1 MNIQQLQC
9 DVAVIGGGPAGIAA
23 ALAAARNGAKVF
35 LAERNEYLGG
45 NMSSGLPLLGF
56 LDKNG
61 NQVTGGIA
69 QEIVDKLTL
78 RGACLGHNPC
88 PLHNSVTIIDS
99 EMMKVLAFEMC
110 KEAGI
115 QVLLHCEVIDVN
127 VENGRIDRVY
137 LMGKGMRYDIEA
149 SVFIDATGDGDVA
162 YLSGATYE
170 KGQQETGI
178 LQPPSLLFTLSSFNE
193 EKFWRFL
200 EEHPE
205 DLIPAESMNVSNG
218 YDVQFFRSHPGYVF
232 LGLRNTLTRMNEQNL
247 SPFKRDTL
255 IYIKTPHPGQICINA
270 TRILNFDGTDLK
282 DLTRGGEEGMQQIVA
297 ITEFLK
303 KYIPGFEDTY
313 VSYINSSIGIRE
325 TRRFTGIKKL
335 TIDNVTKGVI
345 PKDSIAL
352 GSYKVDIHN
361 GLNSSTDLI
370 DLEGPYGIPLGCLIS
385 SEVNNLVLSGRCIS
399 MDAPSLASARVM
411 TTCMAIGQAAGV
423 CASLSTKNNILPSS
437 VNSDEVRDILLKEKA
452 ILSIE

>member
-1 MNIQQLQC
+1 MNIQQLEC

-23 ALAAARNGAKVF
+23 ALAAARNGARVF

-69 QEIVDKLTL
+69 QEIVDRLTL
-78 RGACLGHNPC
+78 RGACLGHNRC

-110 KEAGI
+110 REAGV
-115 QVLLHCEVIDVN
+115 QVLLHSEVVDVN
-127 VENGRIDRVY
+127 VKNGRIDRIY
-137 LMGKGMRYDIEA
+137 LMGKGTRYDIKA
-149 SVFIDATGDGDVA
+149 SVFIDGTGDGDVA
-162 YLSGATYE
+162 YLAGATYE
-170 KGQQETGI
+170 MGQQDTGV
-178 LQPPSLLFTLSSFNE
+178 LQPPSLLFTLSNFNE
-193 EKFWRFL
+193 EKFWGFL
-200 EEHPE
+200 EKHPE

-218 YDVQFFRSHPGYVF
+218 YDVPFFRSHPGYVF
-232 LGLRNTLTRMNEQNL
+232 LGLRNTLSKMSEQNIN
-247 SPFKRDTL
+247 PFKRDTL
-255 IYIKTPHPGQICINA
+255 IYIKTTHPGQICINA

-282 DLTRGGEEGMQQIVA
+282 DLTRGGEEGMKQIVN

-313 VSYINSSIGIRE
+313 VSYINSTIGIRE
-325 TRRFTGIKKL
+325 TRRFSGIKRL
-335 TIDNVTKGVI
+335 TIDNVTKGAI
-345 PKDSIAL
+345 PEDSIAL
-352 GSYKVDIHN
+352 GSYKVDIHS
-361 GLNSSTDLI
+361 GLNNSTDLI

-385 SEVNNLVLSGRCIS
+385 SDVSNLVLSGRCIS

-423 CASLSTKNNILPSS
+423 CASLSVQKGILPSS
-437 VNSDEVRDILLKEKA
+437 VNSTEVREILQKEKA
-452 ILSIE
+452 ILNI

>member
-1 MNIQQLQC
+1 MNIQHLEC
-9 DVAVIGGGPAGIAA
+9 DVAVIGGGPAGITA

-45 NMSSGLPLLGF
+45 NMASGLPLLGF

-61 NQVTGGIA
+61 DQVTAGIA
-69 QEIVDKLTL
+69 QEIVDKLTE
-78 RGACLGHNPC
+78 RGACLGHNRC

-99 EMMKVLAFEMC
+99 EMFKVLAFEMC

-115 QVLLHCEVIDVN
+115 QLLLHSEVVDVN

-137 LMGKGMRYDIEA
+137 LMGKGTRYDVKA
-149 SVFIDATGDGDVA
+149 PVFIDATGDGDVA
-162 YLSGATYE
+162 YLAGASYE
-170 KGQQETGI
+170 KGQQDTGV
-178 LQPPSLLFTLSSFNE
+178 LQPPSLLFTLSNFHE
-193 EKFWRFL
+193 EEFWKFL

-205 DLIPAESMNVSNG
+205 DLIPAESMNVSCG
-218 YDVQFFRSHPGYVF
+218 YDVPYFKSHPGYVF
-232 LGLRNTLTRMNEQNL
+232 LGLRNTLVHMREQNI

-255 IYIKTPHPGQICINA
+255 IYIKTTHPGQICINS
-270 TRILNFDGTDLK
+270 TRVLDFDGTNLE
-282 DLTRGGEEGMQQIVA
+282 DLTRGGEEGMQQIVK

-313 VSYINSSIGIRE
+313 VSNINSSIGIRE

-335 TIDNVTKGVI
+335 TIDNVTNGVI
-345 PKDSIAL
+345 PEDSIAL

-361 GLNSSTDLI
+361 GLNASTDLI

-385 SEVNNLVLSGRCIS
+385 SEINNLLLSGRCIS

-423 CASLSTKNNILPSS
+423 CASIAVQKNTAPYMINSAEVIEILQ
-437 VNSDEVRDILLKEKA
+437 KENA
-452 ILSIE
+452 ILNL

>member
-1 MNIQQLQC
+1 MNIQQLQF

-23 ALAAARNGAKVF
+23 ALASARNGARVL
-35 LAERNEYLGG
+35 LAERHEYLGG

-110 KEAGI
+110 REAGI
-115 QVLLHCEVIDVN
+115 QVLLHSEVVDVN
-127 VENGRIDRVY
+127 VENGRIDQVY
-137 LMGKGMRYDIEA
+137 LMGKGTRYDIKA
-149 SVFIDATGDGDVA
+149 SVFIDGTGDGDVA
-162 YLSGATYE
+162 FLAGATYE
-170 KGQQETGI
+170 KGQQDTGV
-178 LQPPSLLFTLSSFNE
+178 LQPPSLLFTLNNFNE
-193 EKFWRFL
+193 EKFWKFL

-218 YDVQFFRSHPGYVF
+218 YDVPYFRSHPGYVF
-232 LGLRNTLTRMNEQNL
+232 LGLRNTLSRMSEQNIK
-247 SPFKRDTL
+247 PFKRDTL
-255 IYIKTPHPGQICINA
+255 IYIKTPYDGKICINA
-270 TRILNFDGTDLK
+270 TRILNFDGTNLM
-282 DLTRGGEEGMQQIVA
+282 DLTRAGEEGMQQIA
-297 ITEFLK
+297 SITEFLK

-313 VSYINSSIGIRE
+313 VSNINSSIGIRE
-325 TRRFTGIKKL
+325 TRRFSGIKKL
-335 TIDNVTKGVI
+335 TIDNVTKGAI
-345 PKDSIAL
+345 PEDSIAL
-352 GSYKVDIHN
+352 GSYKVDIHS

-385 SEVNNLVLSGRCIS
+385 SDVSNLVLSGRCIS

-423 CASLSTKNNILPSS
+423 CASLAAKTNILPSS
-437 VNSDEVRDILLKEKA
+437 VNSTEVREILQKEKA
-452 ILSIE
+452 ILSI

>member
-1 MNIQQLQC
+1 MNIQQLQF

-23 ALAAARNGAKVF
+23 ALAAARNGTRVL

-61 NQVTGGIA
+61 TQVTGGIA
-69 QEIVDKLTL
+69 QEIVDRLTL

-110 KEAGI
+110 REAGI
-115 QVLLHCEVIDVN
+115 QVLLHSEVVDVN
-127 VENGRIDRVY
+127 VENGRIDQVY
-137 LMGKGMRYDIEA
+137 LMGKGTRYDIRA
-149 SVFIDATGDGDVA
+149 SVFIDGTGDGDVA
-162 YLSGATYE
+162 FLAGATYE
-170 KGQQETGI
+170 KGQQDTGV
-178 LQPPSLLFTLSSFNE
+178 LQPPSLLFTLSNFNE
-193 EKFWRFL
+193 EKFWEFL

-218 YDVQFFRSHPGYVF
+218 YDVPFFRSHPGYVF
-232 LGLRNTLTRMNEQNL
+232 LGLRNTLSRMSEQNIN
-247 SPFKRDTL
+247 PFKRDTL
-255 IYIKTPHPGQICINA
+255 IYIKTPHPDRICINS
-270 TRILNFDGTDLK
+270 TRILNFDGTNPM
-282 DLTRGGEEGMQQIVA
+282 DLTRGGEEGMQQIVN

-313 VSYINSSIGIRE
+313 VSNINSSIGIRE
-325 TRRFTGIKKL
+325 TRRFSGIKKL
-335 TIDNVTKGVI
+335 TIDNVTKGTI
-345 PKDSIAL
+345 PEDSIAL
-352 GSYKVDIHN
+352 GSYKVDIHS
-361 GLNSSTDLI
+361 GLSSSTDLI

-385 SEVNNLVLSGRCIS
+385 SDINNLVLSGRCIS

-423 CASLSTKNNILPSS
+423 CASLSARKDILPAS
-437 VNSDEVRDILLKEKA
+437 VSFTEVREILQKEKA
-452 ILSIE
+452 ILNI